1 MTLLAAYGDGRA
13 TGEVEPDGLSKAC
26 KGTSCGRSWGKPGAL
41 GRETDKRAAT
51 DCLVETHRAGDSLLL
66 LASVCGRV
74 GSSTEI
80 PRASVG
86 ASGVG
91 NSNAGLAVKVHAT
104 DTLRCGGESLEG
116 GLPQEHWGG
125 KLTSGRR
132 RIAWLRLTGLVTLCS
147 SLLRCVD
154 GLAPARRFPGPAL
167 ARAAWA
173 IRMPAWPLRCM
184 RRTRCAVVVKVSRG
198 ARLGGCRGWFHVGGH
213 PGACG
218 LSEAF

>member
-116 GLPQEHWGG
+116 GAPWGV
-125 KLTSGRR
+125 SGVVPRWGPPWRLWAVGSFLKVGGTARCATHVVGGGGMTPDRR
-132 RIAWLRLTGLVTLCS
+132 RFGSRLRNGEARERGTTTWTP
-147 SLLRCVD
+147 RMF
-154 GLAPARRFPGPAL
+154 PATTTNG
-167 ARAAWA
+167 
-173 IRMPAWPLRCM
+173 
-184 RRTRCAVVVKVSRG
+184 
-198 ARLGGCRGWFHVGGH
+198 
-213 PGACG
+213 
-218 LSEAF
+218 